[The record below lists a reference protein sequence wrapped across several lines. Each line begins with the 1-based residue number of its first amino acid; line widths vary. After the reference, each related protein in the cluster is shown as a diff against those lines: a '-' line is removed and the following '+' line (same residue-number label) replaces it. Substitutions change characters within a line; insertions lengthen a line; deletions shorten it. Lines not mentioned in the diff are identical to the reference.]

1 MKCPDSDLAD
11 LADISDREA
20 SDFGEEEEEENY
32 SGEENSPV
40 EKPSVSEIP
49 AESRKEKAAVK
60 FRQVQDTSR
69 FNIRKQNLDE
79 ITIRDLGK

>member
-1 MKCPDSDLAD
+1 MKCPDSD

-20 SDFGEEEEEENY
+20 SDFGEEEENY

-69 FNIRKQNLDE
+69 FNIRKQNLTE
-79 ITIRDLGK
+79 ITLRDLGK

>member
-1 MKCPDSDLAD
+1 MKCPDSD

-20 SDFGEEEEEENY
+20 SDFGEEEEENY